1 MKKIYLFLL
10 PLVIS
15 AASSCSNYGSREIT
29 ILYTNDVHGA
39 LGYDEASGKVLSYAS
54 IAKMKQDLKHQGKK
68 VLLFDCGDHTSGGV
82 YCSYLKGLPIVNIM
96 NQAGY
101 DAAIFGN
108 HEFDNTFEMVEAYEN
123 LANFPYI
130 ATNLYHCTPEGEI
143 TTAYTNTSEVFKL
156 GDLKVGVI
164 GVSTPY
170 TMTTS
175 TPSYFQ
181 DEDGKYIYSF
191 LDQGNQLYDKVQS
204 EVDALRKDCKYVVCL
219 AHMGGAQ
226 GSTDLFSSEN
236 LVKNTSG
243 IDVVLDGHS
252 HETIEGVK
260 VKNKDNKEVLITQT
274 GSHMN
279 NIGKLTINS
288 QGKITNQLVSSYK
301 GKDELTERLEN
312 NVIKHIDEEFKV
324 NVATSSINFIAHDA
338 NKDWKVRRRETNLGD
353 LCADAFYY
361 TLNEVIGKEDE
372 NAKCDVAI
380 VNSGAVRNDVPAKT
394 WQLLDCRNVHTF
406 DNNVAVKQMTGKT
419 LKLYLEFATRNFKA
433 TESSEDEIGAFP
445 QVQGISF
452 RINTEIPS
460 ELETDEKGNFI
471 EGQKPTDGRIYP
483 LDIYNNEDHEYV
495 PIDDDTLYLVGGS
508 AYVLEDCGD
517 GCTMFKNTKSMY
529 RTSAYVDYQV
539 LAEYV
544 KSFKTDENGLP
555 VIKSE
560 NSPLYT
566 DINGLKINY
575 EKPEVASER
584 FGAK

>member
-39 LGYDEASGKVLSYAS
+39 LGYNEESGKVLSYAS

-108 HEFDNTFEMVEAYEN
+108 HEFDNTFEMVGAYEN

-130 ATNLYHCTPEGEI
+130 ATNLYNYDPESREI
-143 TTAYTNTSEVFKL
+143 TTPYTNTSEIFKL

-181 DEDGKYIYSF
+181 DDDGNYIYSF
-191 LDQGNQLYDKVQS
+191 LDQGNELYDKVQS

-236 LVKNTSG
+236 LVKNTTG

-252 HETIEGVK
+252 HEAIEGVK

-288 QGKITNQLVSSYK
+288 QGKITNKLVSSYQ
-301 GKDELTERLEN
+301 GKDESVERLEN
-312 NVIKHIDEEFKV
+312 NVINQINKEFDVKIATSGINFVAHDEEG
-324 NVATSSINFIAHDA
+324 N
-338 NKDWKVRRRETNLGD
+338 WKVRRRETNLGD

-361 TLNEVIGKEDE
+361 TLNEVIGKEDTS
-372 NAKCDVAI
+372 ALCDVAI
-380 VNSGAVRNDVPAKT
+380 VSSLPIT
-394 WQLLDCRNVHTF
+394 SFNV
-406 DNNVAVKQMTGKT
+406 
-419 LKLYLEFATRNFKA
+419 
-433 TESSEDEIGAFP
+433 
-445 QVQGISF
+445 
-452 RINTEIPS
+452 
-460 ELETDEKGNFI
+460 
-471 EGQKPTDGRIYP
+471 
-483 LDIYNNEDHEYV
+483 
-495 PIDDDTLYLVGGS
+495 
-508 AYVLEDCGD
+508 
-517 GCTMFKNTKSMY
+517 
-529 RTSAYVDYQV
+529 
-539 LAEYV
+539 
-544 KSFKTDENGLP
+544 
-555 VIKSE
+555 
-560 NSPLYT
+560 
-566 DINGLKINY
+566 
-575 EKPEVASER
+575 
-584 FGAK
+584 